1 MKKCTTRSTMKA
13 EGIRAGEDKEL
24 RLDLIGV
31 WTPLPL
37 GSSQRNNIKAM
48 PECGGSMEG
57 PPARLL
63 GGAGLEPTAAPPI
76 LHGRNQEA
84 KK

>member
-1 MKKCTTRSTMKA
+1 MKKCTTRSFVKV
-13 EGIRAGEDKEL
+13 EGIGAGEDKEL

-31 WTPLPL
+31 WTSLPL

-57 PPARLL
+57 SPAWLL

-76 LHGRNQEA
+76 PHGRNQEV